1 MFSNFLKCISI
12 TFVRHGT
19 TLFNEQGRVQG
30 TSNIPLSKKG
40 FEDIENIV
48 LVNHDYELY
57 YHSPLIRSR
66 DTLMGILQKYNI
78 SIKNAVI
85 EENELITERAYG
97 IFEGLT
103 KNEIQD
109 KYPILHEEWM
119 VNENCSV
126 PQAET
131 VEQVIQRIKHFIQYV
146 LGKDYNTILAV
157 THSGFLY
164 ALYKFITDS
173 PMDLKPNDIDI
184 SFPNGC
190 IVQLNV
196 EIKMDKIQL
205 ELEINNHKYHKNIY
219 H

>member
-12 TFVRHGT
+12 TFIRHGT
-19 TLFNEQGRVQG
+19 TLFNEHGRVQG
-30 TSNIPLSKKG
+30 TSDIPLSKKG
-40 FEDIENIV
+40 FEDIENIA
-48 LVNHDYELY
+48 LPNDNYELY

-78 SIKNAVI
+78 PIKNAVI

-103 KNEIQD
+103 KNQIQD
-109 KYPILHEEWM
+109 KYPILYEQWM
-119 VNENCSV
+119 VNENSPI

-131 VEQVIQRIKHFIQYV
+131 VEQVIQRIEHFIQYI
-146 LGKDYNTILAV
+146 LGKNYNTILAV

-173 PMDLKPNDIDI
+173 PVDLKPNDMDI

-190 IVQLNV
+190 IVHLDV
-196 EIKMDKIQL
+196 EIKMDKIEL
-205 ELEINNHKYHKNIY
+205 ELKINNHKYHKNIY